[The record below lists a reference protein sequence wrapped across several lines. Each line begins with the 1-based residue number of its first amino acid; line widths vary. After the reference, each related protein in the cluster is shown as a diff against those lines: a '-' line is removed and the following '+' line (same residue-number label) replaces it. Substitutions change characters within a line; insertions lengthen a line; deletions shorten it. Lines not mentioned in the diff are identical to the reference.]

1 MDLLVQPSYPGA
13 VNLGVVGVVGVAEHL
28 GQVAAWQVP
37 LMQLGYKSLFDE
49 KGLPPGARALG
60 SAFDLAG

>member
-1 MDLLVQPSYPGA
+1 VDLLVQPSYLGA
-13 VNLGVVGVVGVAEHL
+13 VHLGVAGVVGVAERP
-28 GQVAAWQVP
+28 GRVAAWQVP

-49 KGLPPGARALG
+49 KGLPLGARDLG